1 MSIKLF
7 ASLPLDTVIYLLMSR
22 NWLHD
27 FGSPTAQ
34 SYEIKVGHFRKSK
47 EIRFVCTE
55 SAFNDVT
62 MKIIVWVMKS

>member
-1 MSIKLF
+1 MSKKLF

-34 SYEIKVGHFRKSK
+34 SYEIKVGHFISRLAL
-47 EIRFVCTE
+47 EG
-55 SAFNDVT
+55 A
-62 MKIIVWVMKS
+62 